1 MRLKPHF
8 LLPVLTIKI
17 PIITNI
23 NDSIYLGCNTFSP
36 SNNAAATA
44 PDRGFTHWN
53 TDILP
58 TPFALTKLVH
68 SIKQIEDAKAKNSKH
83 EYPKTPPLLSFP
95 PSSIEI
101 ISSSTPPINKL

>member
-8 LLPVLTIKI
+8 LLPVLTITI

-23 NDSIYLGCNTFSP
+23 RDRTYFVCKTFSP

-58 TPFALTKLVH
+58 TPFALTRLVH
-68 SIKQIEDAKAKNSKH
+68 SIKQIEDAKARN
-83 EYPKTPPLLSFP
+83 
-95 PSSIEI
+95 
-101 ISSSTPPINKL
+101 NKQE